1 MGKWKIWVLIAV
13 SILGS
18 LVAWAL
24 LGRNGRNGTTAPAE
38 SAPPGSATQERAM
51 NDVCRCD
58 TSGHKVS
65 LITVEPGVELEVLD
79 WGGTG
84 QTLVLLTGMGDNAH
98 VFDEFAYQFNDR
110 FHVIGITRR
119 GFGRSSQPAH
129 GYDLDTRAR
138 DDIKVLDKLDIREAV
153 FVGHSVSGTELNKIG
168 AVYPDRVKKLV
179 YLDALDIG
187 SGGWATLPQ
196 PPPPPADTAADLE
209 SVQRFAAA
217 SARFDGYRKPLAAI
231 CNMIRTDPSGRV
243 IGAITPPEISSK
255 IYEGLQPAE
264 YDRIQASALGIF
276 NRITPQYRL
285 PYYWYL
291 DSARQEEFNRNIE
304 SLAKWIEGAIQRFRS
319 GVKNSRVIELH
330 DTNHYVFIVD
340 EALVVRETRK
350 FLLDE

>member
-1 MGKWKIWVLIAV
+1 MAKWKVWLVLALG
-13 SILGS
+13 ILGS
-18 LVAWAL
+18 LVVWAVF
-24 LGRNGRNGTTAPAE
+24 GRHGWNTTNAPVG
-38 SAPPGSATQERAM
+38 SAAPGSTTQERAM

-65 LITVEPGVELEVLD
+65 FVTVEPGVQLEVLD

-84 QTLVLLTGMGDNAH
+84 QTLVLLTGLGDNAH
-98 VFDEFAYQFNDR
+98 VFDQFADQFNDR

-138 DDIKVLDKLDIREAV
+138 DDIAVLDKLNMREAV
-153 FVGHSVSGTELNKIG
+153 FVGHSVAGTELNKLG

-196 PPPPPADTAADLE
+196 PPPPPADTPADLE
-209 SVQRFAAA
+209 SVQCFAAA
-217 SARFDGYRKPLAAI
+217 SARDDGYRKPLAAI
-231 CNMIRTDPSGRV
+231 CNMIRTNSSGRV
-243 IGAITPPEISSK
+243 IGAITSPEISSK

-264 YDRIQASALGIF
+264 YDRIQAPALGIF
-276 NRITPQYRL
+276 NKLTPQYRL

-291 DSARQEEFNRNIE
+291 DPAAQEEFNRNIE

-340 EALVVRETRK
+340 EALVVREMRK